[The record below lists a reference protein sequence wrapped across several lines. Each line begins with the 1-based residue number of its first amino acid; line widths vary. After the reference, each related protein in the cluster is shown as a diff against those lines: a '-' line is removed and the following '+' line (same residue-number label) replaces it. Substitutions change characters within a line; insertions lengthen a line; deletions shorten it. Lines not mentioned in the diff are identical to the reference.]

1 MQDWEEQRELFP
13 TRLRSARRPPAR
25 PRLRPNIFARLARY
39 CVARS
44 MAILLIAAFLMT
56 AAATLAA
63 LGTRFD
69 FDRPI
74 AIPIDRATQA
84 AQARY
89 QAEFPAVAS
98 LMVVRVSAENSILS
112 QNAAQ
117 FIARKLQADKSQY
130 QPGVHSWA
138 WRLL

>member
-25 PRLRPNIFARLARY
+25 PRLRPNFFARLARY
-39 CVARS
+39 CIARS
-44 MAILLIAAFLMT
+44 MPIFLIAAFLMT
-56 AAATLAA
+56 AAATLAT
-63 LGTRFD
+63 LGIGFD

-84 AQARY
+84 ARLRY

-98 LMVVRVSAENSILS
+98 LMVVRVSNENPILS

-117 FIARKLQADKSQY
+117 FIARKLQADKANI
-130 QPGVHSWA
+130 G
-138 WRLL
+138 

>member
-13 TRLRSARRPPAR
+13 TRQRSARRPPAR
-25 PRLRPNIFARLARY
+25 PRLRPNFFARLARF

-69 FDRPI
+69 FDRPVE
-74 AIPIDRATQA
+74 IPIYRA
-84 AQARY
+84 AQSARLRY
-89 QAEFPAVAS
+89 QAEFPTVAS

-112 QNAAQ
+112 QNAA
-117 FIARKLQADKSQY
+117 
-130 QPGVHSWA
+130 
-138 WRLL
+138 